1 MNISKSMQ
9 PLIALAVVGVAVGA
23 LGVGF
28 LDNEINLTD
37 MVQQFGVGEATIET
51 PASQAYIDFNIVRST
66 FSVNEFEKTRNI
78 IDACVVQANAQLAIG
93 TTVICKLTDI
103 NSNVVAEGIV
113 TINPTLATRALLTVP
128 ITQFV
133 SGNAMDIDVTNIHD
147 VQLVIIGPSALVATG
162 NP

>member
-1 MNISKSMQ
+1 MKRQ
-9 PLIALAVVGVAVGA
+9 PLLLEIETFLTRHLPHERNLSRATILSYRDAFKLFLRFSTQKNNKLKFDIALFNYDTVMK
-23 LGVGF
+23 F
-28 LDNEINLTD
+28 LNEI
-37 MVQQFGVGEATIET
+37 
-51 PASQAYIDFNIVRST
+51 
-66 FSVNEFEKTRNI
+66 EKTRNI

-133 SGNAMDIDVTNIHD
+133 NGNAMDIDVTNIHD
-147 VQLVIIGPSALVATG
+147 VQLVIIGPSALVTV
-162 NP
+162 P